1 MNGFGRW
8 IPERVKASAVVIL
21 WVTSA
26 ALGCASPEKASPGPA
41 VHFVSPADSARW
53 TQRQHEGTELLAAH
67 QNGEAER
74 AFTDA
79 LDAVRVGGPRDPR
92 ASVSVDWL
100 LRVAHAYSEN
110 SQWVDLERVSRLVL
124 DTEVVR
130 SSSDPRVRLLARK
143 YLVIS
148 LTQQR
153 RFDEALAEAA
163 EGYEDA
169 AQHHAPDSPIVLD
182 WVSVQASVFMA
193 AGRFADAEIGLRRVL
208 EQRIDA
214 AGSDTPSVG
223 AALNELAW
231 CLVQQ
236 GRFSDAEPF
245 VQRSV
250 AVFAKMRPEPREL
263 GASLDTLAEVE
274 RKLGRRDEA
283 ERSYRHAIVILRR
296 FRPETD
302 SLLVSVLD
310 HLVTLLRESG
320 RTKDADAVNKELL
333 AIRSGIASQS
343 QPNQTQ

>member
-1 MNGFGRW
+1 VRQ
-8 IPERVKASAVVIL
+8 IKASAVAIL
-21 WVTSA
+21 CVTSV
-26 ALGCASPEKASPGPA
+26 ALGCASPEQPSPAPV
-41 VHFVSPADSARW
+41 VHWVSPADSARW
-53 TQRQHEGTELLAAH
+53 TQSQHEGSERLAAH

-79 LDAVRVGGPRDPR
+79 LDAVRAGGPRDPR

-100 LRVAHAYSEN
+100 LRVGRAYEESGH
-110 SQWVDLERVSRLVL
+110 WVDLERVSRLVL

-130 SSSDPRVRLLARK
+130 SSTDARVRLLARK
-143 YLVIS
+143 SLVNS

-182 WVSVQASVFMA
+182 WVSVEASVSMA

-208 EQRIDA
+208 EQQIDA
-214 AGSDTPSVG
+214 TGSDTPSVG

-231 CLVQQ
+231 CLLHQ

-245 VQRSV
+245 AQRSV
-250 AVFAKMRPEPREL
+250 AAFAKMSPEPREL

-274 RKLGRRDEA
+274 QKLGRRDEA
-283 ERSYRHAIVILRR
+283 ERGYRHAIVILRR

-310 HLVTLLRESG
+310 HLVALLRGSG

-333 AIRSGIASQS
+333 AIRSDIANRS